1 MDNKEN
7 ICLKCGTK
15 LQDGQKF
22 CPECGEKVDLKDI
35 ESNNFSDN
43 SIKRN
48 NKKAITFAVVGG
60 VLIAGV
66 ALAYTFLKPTTVE
79 EIILSK
85 DSIELKKDDTQS
97 ISYTISPQKAA
108 DAKVTWTSSNESV
121 ATVDKD
127 GEIKAMGDGACTIT
141 VSAGGKSDTISVI
154 VKTGPDFSKI
164 FDDCELDTEWA
175 KIGYD
180 GSYLTIDTNPDDED
194 DYTNYAAY
202 LSIYAVNLELGL
214 PDSLTEKMG
223 QTSALDGRQTQI
235 YDDVTVSWKYHPNQ
249 GLEVTYEAN

>member
-1 MDNKEN
+1 
-7 ICLKCGTK
+7 
-15 LQDGQKF
+15 
-22 CPECGEKVDLKDI
+22 
-35 ESNNFSDN
+35 
-43 SIKRN
+43 
-48 NKKAITFAVVGG
+48 
-60 VLIAGV
+60 
-66 ALAYTFLKPTTVE
+66 
-79 EIILSK
+79 
-85 DSIELKKDDTQS
+85 
-97 ISYTISPQKAA
+97 
-108 DAKVTWTSSNESV
+108 
-121 ATVDKD
+121 
-127 GEIKAMGDGACTIT
+127 MGDGACTIT